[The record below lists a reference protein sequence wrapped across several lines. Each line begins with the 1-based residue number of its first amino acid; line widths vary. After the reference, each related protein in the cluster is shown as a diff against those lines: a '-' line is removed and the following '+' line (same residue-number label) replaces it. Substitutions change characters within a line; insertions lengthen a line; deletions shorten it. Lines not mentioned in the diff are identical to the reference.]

1 MTLKLLINLAGT
13 VVFIYA
19 LWLSLVGLTY
29 IVAELFMDWFSQF
42 KQARKNKAAKDGKAG
57 Q

>member
-1 MTLKLLINLAGT
+1 MTLKLLINMAGT

-42 KQARKNKAAKDGKAG
+42 KQTRKNKAAKDGQAG